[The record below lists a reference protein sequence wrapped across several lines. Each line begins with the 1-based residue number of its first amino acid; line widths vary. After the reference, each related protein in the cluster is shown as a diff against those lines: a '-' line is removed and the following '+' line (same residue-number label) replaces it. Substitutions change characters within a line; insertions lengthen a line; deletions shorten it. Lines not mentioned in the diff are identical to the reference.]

1 MIQRK
6 RGSMKNRK
14 KWFWGLIAA
23 ALVVLVFTWGCPI
36 RNVTGFPC
44 PGCGMTRA
52 YLSAFRLDFQSAFYW
67 HPLWFL
73 AVPLIFAAIFRPQG
87 IFKNKRADNI
97 LWISLA
103 VLFLGVYILR
113 MILFFPHTPPMDYNR
128 DSIFYQIFTWITSL

>member
-128 DSIFYQIFTWITSL
+128 DSICYQIFTWITSL